1 MHAQYPTTF
10 EQMIVSMRQRLRPTD
25 AYLLA
30 DRLQI
35 CIGLNYLKT
44 DETRLLKMLL
54 EEVSL
59 TWLARHPTTSC
70 AAAYRGGAGHRSNTW
85 LRCRIVSRIRGR
97 CLIAAAKTS
106 RALSRLPADLGAV
119 LGPLLDLV
127 EVAVVRNQRVVGLFG
142 GPVAHSGWIVLWRQI
157 GHFRRVQASIAC

>member
-1 MHAQYPTTF
+1 MRCARNSPKSTSHWSSRAAIQLRRSKLDHREKGRTTLAVSASCRRASLMHAQYPTTF

-30 DRLQI
+30 DRLRI

-59 TWLARHPTTSC
+59 TWLARSPDDHEVVTQ
-70 AAAYRGGAGHRSNTW
+70 
-85 LRCRIVSRIRGR
+85 LR
-97 CLIAAAKTS
+97 
-106 RALSRLPADLGAV
+106 
-119 LGPLLDLV
+119 
-127 EVAVVRNQRVVGLFG
+127 
-142 GPVAHSGWIVLWRQI
+142 PVPRPI
-157 GHFRRVQASIAC
+157 

>member
-30 DRLQI
+30 DRLRI
-35 CIGLNYLKT
+35 CIGLNYSKT

-59 TWLARHPTTSC
+59 TWLARSPDDHEVVTQLRPVPRPIEVVPATAPTLGS
-70 AAAYRGGAGHRSNTW
+70 AAE
-85 LRCRIVSRIRGR
+85 L
-97 CLIAAAKTS
+97 
-106 RALSRLPADLGAV
+106 
-119 LGPLLDLV
+119 
-127 EVAVVRNQRVVGLFG
+127 
-142 GPVAHSGWIVLWRQI
+142 
-157 GHFRRVQASIAC
+157 

>member
-30 DRLQI
+30 DRLRI

-54 EEVSL
+54 EEVSHTL
-59 TWLARHPTTSC
+59 LARSPDH
-70 AAAYRGGAGHRSNTW
+70 HEV
-85 LRCRIVSRIRGR
+85 VSQ
-97 CLIAAAKTS
+97 L
-106 RALSRLPADLGAV
+106 
-119 LGPLLDLV
+119 
-127 EVAVVRNQRVVGLFG
+127 
-142 GPVAHSGWIVLWRQI
+142 
-157 GHFRRVQASIAC
+157 RRVPRPIGVAPATAPTLGSAAGL